1 MGTGPEMVASVGNAP
16 TFHALQ
22 ACAHL
27 SKPRSHLKFM
37 VFRGIPRGNLAR
49 FSCVKPIFQF
59 TTLSVLTARRVLR
72 TLGLL
77 WSSLVMNH
85 FVIVLYFNLKSA
97 FVNLF
102 FQLSLIGISLQTAVF
117 RP

>member
-1 MGTGPEMVASVGNAP
+1 MGAGPEMVASVGNAP

-37 VFRGIPRGNLAR
+37 VFRGSPQGNR
-49 FSCVKPIFQF
+49 TRKSCVKPTLYF
-59 TTLSVLTARRVLR
+59 TTLSVLAARRILR

-77 WSSLVMNH
+77 WSSLVMN
-85 FVIVLYFNLKSA
+85 
-97 FVNLF
+97 LF
-102 FQLSLIGISLQTAVF
+102 GYCSLL
-117 RP
+117 